1 MKRNLRLIIPFFL
14 CLSACG
20 WFKPVPEVGS
30 VLAEHLD
37 NKLYKKF
44 DTAAYI
50 PVFRRVA
57 DSLASHFSN
66 PQTIRSL
73 YAAQEYEPH
82 LVQSFYATGGLDS
95 LRDYLKRADLHGL
108 DPKIFRLKQIE
119 ALLAQLNANRFS
131 SIEEVYPV
139 VAALELN
146 AAEGL
151 LKYSNFLK
159 FGAVNPRKLLSR
171 FYIRIGRPDSTFMKQ
186 VLQTDD
192 LLKTLESVQPA
203 SEAYKQM
210 QAALAAYRRSGAD
223 QQTLR
228 TLKINMERMRW
239 QMPAN
244 EDDEMV
250 LVNIPDFSLTW
261 FDKTDTLAFMK
272 VCVGGPREKAYEEKM
287 KRYLQT
293 GSLDDKPRNHET
305 PLLAS
310 RINSIQANPIWNI
323 PVSIAQSE
331 IYYQA
336 LKDPYYLSNSN
347 IKVYRKGVEIGEPDT
362 IQWSRYP
369 RNKLPYQFKQ
379 GSGEGNALGK
389 FKFIFNNGS
398 SIYLHDTNNK
408 YGFKLRNRAISH
420 GCVRIEKPLE
430 FAELLVRS
438 KSQYDLLRME
448 VDLPPLDTTKM
459 PIFRRKQERKRDTV
473 NSYQLRPKWFGTKKP
488 VYLLISYQTAWPQN
502 GRIEFR
508 TDVYGHD
515 EILWRSLKKYAA

>member
-1 MKRNLRLIIPFFL
+1 M
-14 CLSACG
+14 CLSACN
-20 WFKPVPEVGS
+20 WFKPVPEVGV

-50 PVFRRVA
+50 PVFRRIA
-57 DSLASHFSN
+57 DSLATHFSN
-66 PQTIRSL
+66 PKTIAEV
-73 YAAQEYEPH
+73 YASQGYEPH
-82 LVQSFYATGGLDS
+82 LVQSFFADGGLDS
-95 LRDYLKRADLHGL
+95 LRDYIKRADTHGL
-108 DPKIFRLKQIE
+108 DPKIFRLQQIDK
-119 ALLAQLNANRFS
+119 LLSQLNANRFT
-131 SIEEVYPV
+131 SIDEVYPV

-146 AAEGL
+146 VAEGL

-159 FGAVNPRKLLSR
+159 YGAVNPRKLLNR
-171 FYIRIGRPDSTFMKQ
+171 FYIKIGRPDSAFMQK
-186 VLQTDD
+186 VLQTDN
-192 LLKTLESVQPA
+192 LLATLESVQPA
-203 SEAYKQM
+203 GEQYRQM

-223 QQTLR
+223 ANTLQVMKVN
-228 TLKINMERMRW
+228 LERLRW
-239 QMPAN
+239 QLPKN
-244 EDDEMV
+244 EDEEMV
-250 LVNIPDFSLTW
+250 VVNIPDFSLTW

-272 VCVGGPREKAYEEKM
+272 VCVGGRRERAYEEKI
-287 KRYLQT
+287 KRYLKS
-293 GSLDDKPRNHET
+293 GSLDDKPKNHET
-305 PLLAS
+305 PLLVS

-362 IQWSRYP
+362 IQWSKYP

-430 FAELLVRS
+430 FAELLVRN

-448 VDLPPLDTTKM
+448 VDLPPLDTNKM
-459 PIFRRKQERKRDTV
+459 PLFRKKQERKRDTA
-473 NSYQLRPKWFGTKKP
+473 NTYQLRPKWFGTKKP
-488 VYLLISYQTAWPQN
+488 VYLLINYQTAWPQN
-502 GRIEFR
+502 GKVEFR
-508 TDVYGHD
+508 PDVYGHD
-515 EILWRSLKKYAA
+515 EILWRSLKKYAAG